1 MMYLAS
7 LHHSLIV
14 DSDTVVYLADE
25 GSRTPH
31 SVLVNGEI
39 HELIDPPT
47 LKVEAYHSPLP
58 ISEDDFV

>member
-1 MMYLAS
+1 MYLAT

-14 DSDTVVYLADE
+14 DSEAVVYLADE
-25 GSRTPH
+25 GSNTPH
-31 SVLVNGEI
+31 SVLVNGSI
-39 HELIDPPT
+39 FQLLDPPT